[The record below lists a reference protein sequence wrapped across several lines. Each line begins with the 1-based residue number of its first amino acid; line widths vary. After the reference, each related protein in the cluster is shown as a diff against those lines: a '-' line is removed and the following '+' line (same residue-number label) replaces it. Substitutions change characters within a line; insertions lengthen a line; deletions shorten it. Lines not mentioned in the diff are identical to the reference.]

1 MLTIITNL
9 NDKLQ
14 DFKIYD
20 KNVKPW
26 CSGCTEQSRHK
37 HNPCVNMIKKSVSSL
52 PYFLA
57 STSVKPLVTEPLKFH
72 SKS

>member
-37 HNPCVNMIKKSVSSL
+37 HNPCEYDQEIRFVAALFPRFN
-52 PYFLA
+52 FG
-57 STSVKPLVTEPLKFH
+57 
-72 SKS
+72 